1 MNEKRQSSWGWLVA
15 IYVFLAGVGG
25 GTFLCSY
32 ILDCLDRYGS
42 VAKVGA
48 LTGPLL
54 VLAGALFLLFDLG
67 SATKAFRLFTAPST
81 LMSSWMSRGAWILT
95 AFIILGLTYALP
107 AFSLFEWLPLSG
119 PSSLRQ
125 SIGALAALLS
135 IGVVI
140 YPGFL
145 FGVLKSVPF
154 WNTSAL
160 PLLFFVSGLET
171 GIAVLV
177 LIDITIST
185 PVVAAGLHVM
195 GAVDTALIVLL
206 AIVLGAYIEIVRHS
220 GVTAGESVQ
229 LLKRPLFIYG
239 VLILG
244 LLLPLGLL
252 VGSLSLFDP
261 QSLPVVA
268 GLADVLLLSGGLLL
282 RYSVIEAGVP
292 MTAR

>member
-32 ILDCLDRYGS
+32 ILNCLDMYES
-42 VAKVGA
+42 VAEVGA
-48 LTGPLL
+48 LTGPIL
-54 VLAGALFLLFDLG
+54 VLTGALFLLFDLG
-67 SATKAFRLFTAPST
+67 SGYKAFRLFTAPST

-107 AFSLFEWLPLSG
+107 VFTMFEWLPLSG

-160 PLLFFVSGLET
+160 PLLFFVSSLET

-177 LIDITIST
+177 LIAINIST
-185 PVVAAGLHVM
+185 TVEAAGLHVM
-195 GAVDTALIVLL
+195 GAVDIALIVLL
-206 AIVLGAYIEIVRHS
+206 VIVLGTYIEIVRHS
-220 GVTAGESVQ
+220 GVTAWESVQ
-229 LLKRPLFIYG
+229 LLKRPLFVYG
-239 VLILG
+239 VIILG

-261 QSLPVVA
+261 QYLAVVA
-268 GLADVLLLSGGLLL
+268 GIADILLLSGGLLL

-292 MTAR
+292 MTTR